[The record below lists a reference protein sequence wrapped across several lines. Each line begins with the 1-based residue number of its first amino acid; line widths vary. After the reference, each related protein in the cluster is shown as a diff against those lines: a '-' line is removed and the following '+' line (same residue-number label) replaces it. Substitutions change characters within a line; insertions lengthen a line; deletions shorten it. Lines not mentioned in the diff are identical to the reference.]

1 MEAKADIGK
10 DQRRNVCKTKSM
22 GKFRNSS
29 EETDHIL
36 YQSETGPYH
45 EFLLLSS
52 SDYAVG
58 DWEKVSNEIHTAD
71 APKHRKFPMVA
82 RLSDDFVW
90 HINDQI
96 AWIDTINPAMGNE
109 PVTGL
114 CHYGITAITRSGAP
128 VATAVFGGW
137 ARLLKNGPETL
148 EVTGPTTFTGGSDNF
163 VDLRTAKVTKLQ
175 YSRDA
180 LVEQLFRLEDFAK
193 QVCSK
198 HRDLYILHF
207 GI

>member
-1 MEAKADIGK
+1 
-10 DQRRNVCKTKSM
+10 M
-22 GKFRNSS
+22 GKYKKSS
-29 EETDHIL
+29 EAADHIL

-45 EFLLLSS
+45 DFLLLST
-52 SDYAVG
+52 SDYAFG
-58 DWEKVSNEIHTAD
+58 DWEKVSTEFYTSD

-96 AWIDTINPAMGNE
+96 AWIDSINPAMGNE

-114 CHYGITAITRSGAP
+114 CHYGITAITRAGAP
-128 VATAVFGGW
+128 TAKAVFGGW
-137 ARLLKNGPETL
+137 ARLLKYGPETL
-148 EVTGPTTFTGGSDNF
+148 EFTGPNTFTGGSGNL
-163 VDLRTAKVTKLQ
+163 VDLGAAKVTKLQ

-198 HRDLYILHF
+198 RRDLYILHF